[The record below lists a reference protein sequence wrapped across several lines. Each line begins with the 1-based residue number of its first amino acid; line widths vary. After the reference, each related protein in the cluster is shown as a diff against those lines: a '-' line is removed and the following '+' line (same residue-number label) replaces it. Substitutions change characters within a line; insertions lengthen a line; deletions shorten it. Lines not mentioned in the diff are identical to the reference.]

1 MDAIFGVKGVELL
14 CSRLCHDLISPVGAI
29 NNGVELIEEGEGGD
43 GMGEALDLVAGSA
56 RTAARRLA
64 LFRLALGSGAGGG
77 ALPIS
82 AARDALDGWFA
93 GGRVQL
99 SWRPVLVAPPPGLL
113 KLALLSALVGEE
125 ALPRGGN
132 LTISGGDAGL
142 EIQCSGPGCALR
154 DEALMVF
161 RGDLAEAELT
171 PRGILMHTAL
181 VIARFYG
188 LDVAL
193 STGFQPDML
202 AISIRQYG

>member
-1 MDAIFGVKGVELL
+1 MEAIFGVRGVELL
-14 CSRLCHDLISPVGAI
+14 FSRLCHDLISPVGAI

-43 GMGEALDLVAGSA
+43 SMGEALDLVAGSA

-64 LFRLALGSGAGGG
+64 LFRLALGSGSGGG

-113 KLALLSALVGEE
+113 KLALLGALVGEE
-125 ALPRGGN
+125 AMPRGGS
-132 LTISGGDAGL
+132 LTIAGGDAGL
-142 EIQCSGPGCALR
+142 EILCSGPGCALR
-154 DEALMVF
+154 EEARMVL
-161 RGDLAEAELT
+161 RGNLTEAELT
-171 PRGILMHTAL
+171 PRGIMMHASL

-188 LDVAL
+188 LDFAL
-193 STGFQPDML
+193 PADDQPDRL
-202 AISIRQYG
+202 AISIGQYG